1 MTCVKLYFFLAVI
14 VVITH
19 YNKLLVVTILLGVAR
34 GLRQVYMNR
43 VLSESVPSDQLS
55 SVSVLQM
62 ALNAIGF
69 VLIGSILGV
78 LEIQIKIF

>member
-69 VLIGSILGV
+69 VLFGSVLGV